1 MKDMGV
7 LLYST
12 NSKVTQQMFDCGY
25 LPNQGLGKQNKG
37 ELELIIITPRKGK
50 IV

>member
-7 LLYST
+7 LLYSPNR

-25 LPNQGLGKQNKG
+25 LPNQGLGEQNQG
-37 ELELIIITPRKGK
+37 ELEPIIVSPRR
-50 IV
+50 